1 MVCVAVCSR
10 IRATIHQACFPSLSN
25 WDVVYLILGV
35 GRGIQPPWML
45 FEQWYWPEPTCAP
58 SRSFLAA
65 HRLHLF
71 LLSQTAQPRWH
82 CRWFSSADFIVE
94 VAHYEQHVP
103 LRDLF
108 NCLRQVLVEPLHFFI
123 RSCCCCPYTWIRVL
137 FHGFALSR
145 ATRTRSLIGSCP
157 TSASLIGRNA
167 LTWHS
172 SLSIDERVGSWPC
185 IITCTCTSLQWC
197 TVTWSCITAS

>member
-10 IRATIHQACFPSLSN
+10 IRATIHQACFPIFEQLRCSLSDSGC
-25 WDVVYLILGV
+25 WSRYTAALDVV
-35 GRGIQPPWML
+35 WT
-45 FEQWYWPEPTCAP
+45 WYWPEPTCAP

-108 NCLRQVLVEPLHFFI
+108 NCLRQVLIEPLHFFV

-157 TSASLIGRNA
+157 TGASLIGRNA

-172 SLSIDERVGSWPC
+172 SLSIDERVGSWLC
-185 IITCTCTSLQWC
+185 ISTCTWTSLQWC
-197 TVTWSCITAS
+197 MVTWSCITAS